1 MSIIISES
9 TISVG
14 NESIGNFEK
23 IKELLKNHE
32 EMVGMPEDQIKFLA
46 KHLANPAN
54 SNVIWNY
61 KELISFNDYMEY
73 LKIQKIMKDN
83 NIS

>member
-1 MSIIISES
+1 MNMIISES

-14 NESIGNFEK
+14 NEAVGDLKK
-23 IKELLKNHE
+23 ITELLKNHE
-32 EMVGMPEDQIKFLA
+32 EMIGMPEDQIDFLA
-46 KHLANPAN
+46 KHLADPSN

-61 KELISFNDYMEY
+61 KELLSFNDYMEY
-73 LKIQKIMKDN
+73 LKIQKLMKEN